1 MVAAVLPSAGRVEIE
16 DLPRP
21 EAGPDEI
28 VVKVGACG
36 LCGTDQ
42 HIFEGSGHLTIDFPL
57 VPGHELAG
65 KVVDTGRNVDWLKCG
80 DRVALDPNIHCG
92 HCFYCH
98 RGDVHLCEN
107 LQALGVTRNGGF
119 EEYCLSP
126 ARQAILL
133 PNNVSTLMGGLA
145 EPVACCLHGA
155 DRLAVQPGETV
166 LILGGG
172 FIGLVLLQLAKA
184 AGAGAV
190 IVSEPF
196 AARRE
201 KALELGA
208 SRAVDPNTEDLDA
221 IVLEATEGRGA
232 DACIEAAGRVQT
244 AEQAVNLA
252 RRGGRVLF
260 FGVVPEGRMAQVSP
274 FDIYRKELTILGS
287 FVNPF
292 THARAV
298 QMLSEGVVK
307 VEELVSHRFP
317 VRDFEKALETARTAD
332 AVKVVVCP

>member
-1 MVAAVLPSAGRVEIE
+1 MKAAVLPSAGRVKIE

-21 EAGPDEI
+21 QAGLNDI

-42 HIFEGSGHLTIDFPL
+42 HIFEGSGHLTVDFPL

-65 KVVDTGRNVDWLKCG
+65 EVVEVGADVGWLKPG
-80 DRVALDPNIHCG
+80 DCVALDPNIHCG
-92 HCFYCH
+92 HCFYCTL
-98 RGDVHLCEN
+98 GEVHLCEN

-119 EEYCLSP
+119 EEFCLSP

-133 PNNVSTLMGGLA
+133 PDNVTTLMGGLA

-155 DRLAVQPGETV
+155 DRLVVRPGETV

-172 FIGLVLLQLAKA
+172 FIGLVLLQLVKA

-196 AARRE
+196 APRRAR
-201 KALELGA
+201 ALEIGA
-208 SRAVDPNTEDLDA
+208 DRVVDPNAENLAA
-221 IVLEATEGRGA
+221 IVLKATGGRGA
-232 DACIEAAGRVQT
+232 DACIESAGRVET
-244 AEQAVNLA
+244 AEQAVHLA

-260 FGVVPEGRMAQVSP
+260 FGVVPEGRMAAISP
-274 FDIYRKELTILGS
+274 FDIYRKELTIMGS

-292 THARAV
+292 THSRAV
-298 QMLSEGVVK
+298 QLLSEGVVN
-307 VEELVSHRFP
+307 VENLVSHRFP
-317 VRDFEKALETARTAD
+317 VEDFAEALETARRPD

>member
-1 MVAAVLPSAGRVEIE
+1 MKAAVLPSAGRVVIE

-21 EAGPDEI
+21 HAGPDEI

-36 LCGTDQ
+36 ICGTDQ
-42 HIFEGSGHLTIDFPL
+42 HIFEGGGHLTIAFPL

-65 KVVDTGRNVDWLKCG
+65 EVVETGENVTWLREG
-80 DRVALDPNIHCG
+80 DRVALDPNIPCG
-92 HCFYCH
+92 HCFWCT
-98 RGDVHLCEN
+98 RGEVHLCAN

-126 ARQAILL
+126 ARQAIVL
-133 PNNVSTLMGGLA
+133 PDNVSTTMGGLA
-145 EPVACCLHGA
+145 EPLACCLHGA
-155 DRLAVQPGETV
+155 DRLAVRPGETV

-196 AARRE
+196 APRRL
-201 KALELGA
+201 KALAFGA
-208 SRAVDPNTEDLDA
+208 TRAVDPGAEDLAA
-221 IVLEATEGRGA
+221 IVAEVTDGRGA
-232 DACIEAAGRVQT
+232 DACIESAGRVET
-244 AEQAVNLA
+244 AEQAVALA
-252 RRGGRVLF
+252 RRGGRILF
-260 FGVVPEGRMAQVSP
+260 FGVVPEGREARIAP
-274 FDIYRKELTILGS
+274 FDVYRKELSILGS

-298 QMLSEGVVK
+298 QLLSEGGVN
-307 VEELVSHRFP
+307 VEDLISHRFA
-317 VRDFEKALETARTAD
+317 VEDFAEALEAARRPD
-332 AVKVVVCP
+332 AVKVVVTP

>member
-1 MVAAVLPSAGRVEIE
+1 MKAAVLPSAGRVEIE

-21 EAGPDEI
+21 HAGLGEI

-42 HIFEGSGHLTIDFPL
+42 HIFEGSGHLTVDFPL

-65 KVVDTGRNVDWLKCG
+65 EIVETGENAGWLKPG

-98 RGDVHLCEN
+98 RGEVHLCEN

-133 PNNVSTLMGGLA
+133 PENVTTLMGGLA

-155 DRLAVQPGETV
+155 DRLAVTPGETV

-172 FIGLVLLQLAKA
+172 FIGLVLLQLMKA

-196 AARRE
+196 APRRQ

-208 SRAVDPNTEDLDA
+208 ARAVDPNADDLAA
-221 IVLEATEGRGA
+221 IVMEATEGRGA

-244 AEQAVNLA
+244 AEQAVHLA
-252 RRGGRVLF
+252 RRGGRILF
-260 FGVVPEGRMAQVSP
+260 FGVVPEGRMAQVAP
-274 FDIYRKELTILGS
+274 FDVYRKVLSILGS

-292 THARAV
+292 SHARAV
-298 QMLSEGVVK
+298 QLLSDGVVK
-307 VEELVSHRFP
+307 VEGLVSHRFP
-317 VRDFEKALETARTAD
+317 VEDFAEALEAARRPD
-332 AVKVVVCP
+332 AVKVVVTP